1 MLLSFTCKRCNSETQ
16 TRTKRESICKTC
28 EEDLDLLDKQLMV
41 NNERIEKLEE
51 HKKITESEMENLNLE
66 NNQQTILETM
76 KRIEKNLKVEY
87 EIRKGIIKAMNS
99 KNEF

>member
-1 MLLSFTCKRCNSETQ
+1 MLSFTCKRCDSEAE
-16 TRTKRESICKTC
+16 TRTKRDSICKTC

-41 NNERIEKLEE
+41 NNERIKKLEE
-51 HKKITESEMENLNLE
+51 HKKITESEMKNLNLE
-66 NNQQTILETM
+66 NNQQTVLETI

-87 EIRKGIIKAMNS
+87 EIHEGIIKAINS